1 MIDHR
6 RGPRAQGGQVLGD
19 RDHDM
24 LYTHVLDDAREHAR
38 KLCGLLPY
46 SLAQVKPTES
56 AAMIWRLL
64 ALSVELMESRTAKA
78 RRALEAENAALLGE
92 LAEVRR
98 ECKRLWHM
106 ELEYKA
112 MKDGQGE
119 LPFGLDAPA

>member
-1 MIDHR
+1 M
-6 RGPRAQGGQVLGD
+6 RATTARALGKAKSHLGFNEH
-19 RDHDM
+19 DHDL

-56 AAMIWRLL
+56 AAVIWRLL
-64 ALSVELMESRTAKA
+64 ALAREIIESRGAKA
-78 RRALEAENAALLGE
+78 RRVLEAENTALLGE

-112 MKDGQGE
+112 MKDGQRE
-119 LPFGLDAPA
+119 

>member
-19 RDHDM
+19 RDRDM
-24 LYTHVLDDAREHAR
+24 LYTHILEDAREHAR

-56 AAMIWRLL
+56 AAVIWRLL
-64 ALSVELMESRTAKA
+64 ALAREIMESRGVKA
-78 RRALEAENAALLGE
+78 RRELEAENAALLGE

-112 MKDGQGE
+112 MRDRQRE
-119 LPFGLDAPA
+119 LPFGLGAGA

>member
-19 RDHDM
+19 RDRDM
-24 LYTHVLDDAREHAR
+24 LYTHILEDAREHAR

-56 AAMIWRLL
+56 AAVIWRLL
-64 ALSVELMESRTAKA
+64 ALAREIMESRGVKA
-78 RRALEAENAALLGE
+78 RRELEEENAALLGE

-98 ECKRLWHM
+98 ECKRLWHV
-106 ELEYKA
+106 ELEYRA
-112 MKDGQGE
+112 M
-119 LPFGLDAPA
+119 